1 MSRIINIIMTE
12 LASDILKHE
21 EAMENAINDKKN
33 GVDDKIKIIKHHLSE
48 VVKTELM
55 IEKWRNYTTQSNN
68 ND

>member
-1 MSRIINIIMTE
+1 MTE

>member
-1 MSRIINIIMTE
+1 MTE

-33 GVDDKIKIIKHHLSE
+33 GVDDKIKIIKYHLSE